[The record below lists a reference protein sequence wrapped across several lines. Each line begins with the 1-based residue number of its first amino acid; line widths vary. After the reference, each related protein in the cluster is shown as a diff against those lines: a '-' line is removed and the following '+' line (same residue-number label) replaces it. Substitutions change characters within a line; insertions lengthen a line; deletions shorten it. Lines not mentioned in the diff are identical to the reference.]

1 MVSMTDT
8 ITLTKA
14 ERMELERRV
23 ASRTGRA
30 EDARRA
36 RAILLLAE
44 GHTWDEACD
53 RVPCSRGFLA
63 SWWKRFEQERIA
75 GLYSR
80 HVGQVATILTP
91 ELEARILDITRKGSP
106 DGATHWSTR
115 KLGDRLGISHMMVAR
130 VWRKHGLKPHRIE
143 RYMASNDPDFEKK
156 AADII
161 GLYLNPPAHAAVFC
175 VDEKT
180 HIQALDRKDPV
191 LPLSPGRAERHGFE
205 YFRHGTLSLYAAFN
219 TKTGQVLGK
228 TADRHTSA
236 EFVAFLA
243 DIVVNQPRGKEIH
256 VIADNLSAH
265 KSQTVKDFLA
275 ENPTVHLHFTPT
287 YSSWLNQVELWF
299 GKIERDVIARGVFT
313 SVSDLKN
320 KLMRYIRQYN
330 KAPRTVKWKYA
341 DPSRHIST
349 ESVVTGH

>member
-1 MVSMTDT
+1 MADALR
-8 ITLTKA
+8 LTKA
-14 ERMELERRV
+14 ERRELTRR
-23 ASRTGRA
+23 ASSRTGRA

-36 RAILLLAE
+36 RLILLLTD
-44 GHTWDEACD
+44 GHTWDEASEQIE
-53 RVPCSRGFLA
+53 CSRGFVA
-63 SWWKRFEQERIA
+63 SWTRRFAEQRIA

-80 HVGQVATILTP
+80 HMGQVATVLTP
-91 ELEARILDITRKGSP
+91 ELEARILEATRHPPVG
-106 DGATHWSTR
+106 GATHWSTR
-115 KLGDRLGISHMMVAR
+115 KLAAHLHVSHMMVAR

-180 HIQALDRKDPV
+180 AIQALDRKDPV
-191 LPLSPGRAERHGFE
+191 LPLSPGRAERQGFE

-219 TKTGQVLGK
+219 TKTGEVLGK
-228 TADRHTSA
+228 TAERHTSA
-236 EFVAFLA
+236 EFVAFLS
-243 DIVVNQPRGKEIH
+243 DIVIHQPRGKEIH

-265 KSQTVKDFLA
+265 KSQPVKDFLEA
-275 ENPTVHLHFTPT
+275 HPNVLLPFTPT

-313 SVSDLKN
+313 SVSDLKR
-320 KLMRYIRQYN
+320 KLLRYIRHYN
-330 KAPRTVKWKYA
+330 KSPRTVKWKYA
-341 DPSRHIST
+341 DPSRHIIGT
-349 ESVVTGH
+349 QSVGTGH

>member
-1 MVSMTDT
+1 MAGTFL
-8 ITLTKA
+8 LTNA
-14 ERMELERRV
+14 ERMELMRRA
-23 ASRTGRA
+23 ASRTDRA

-36 RAILLLAE
+36 RLILLLTD
-44 GHTWDEACD
+44 GHTWDE
-53 RVPCSRGFLA
+53 VSEQVGCSRGFVA
-63 SWWKRFEQERIA
+63 SWARRFAEQRIA

-80 HVGQVATILTP
+80 HMGQVATVLTP
-91 ELEARILDITRKGSP
+91 KMEARILEATRHPPRS
-106 DGATHWSTR
+106 GATHWSTR
-115 KLGDRLGISHMMVAR
+115 KLAAHLQVSHMMVAR
-130 VWRKHGLKPHRIE
+130 VWRKHGLQPHRIE

-161 GLYLNPPAHAAVFC
+161 GLYLNPPAHAAVFS

-180 HIQALDRKDPV
+180 AIQALDRKDPV

-219 TKTGQVLGK
+219 TKTREVMGK
-228 TADRHTSA
+228 TVERHTSA

-243 DIVVNQPRGKEIH
+243 DIVIHQPRGKEIH

-265 KSQTVKDFLA
+265 KSPPVQDFLQTH
-275 ENPTVHLHFTPT
+275 PKVHLHFTPT

-299 GKIERDVIARGVFT
+299 GKIERDGIARGVFT
-313 SVSDLKN
+313 SVSDLN
-320 KLMRYIRQYN
+320 RKLMRYIRQYN
-330 KAPRTVKWKYA
+330 KSPRTVKWKYA

-349 ESVVTGH
+349 QSVGTGH